1 MVDIMKKRTI
11 RRSRSNPALLLGSP
25 RRRVSRGFTEASVS
39 TPGSLNIKN
48 DETCRLIRELAEMTG
63 ETMTG
68 AVTEAVR
75 ERLGRVRQERAGGL
89 ADRLLAIGRDCANRL
104 GDEYRGLDHDALLYD
119 ERGLPR

>member
-1 MVDIMKKRTI
+1 VLLS
-11 RRSRSNPALLLGSP
+11 SRKQRVNQGLAKGSARP
-25 RRRVSRGFTEASVS
+25 
-39 TPGSLNIKN
+39 PNSLNIKN

-75 ERLGRVRQERAGGL
+75 ESLERIRGERAGSL
-89 ADRLLAIGRDCANRL
+89 ADRLLAIGRDCAERL
-104 GDEYRGLDHDALLYD
+104 GEEYRRLDHDALLYD